1 MAFIVS
7 SISFVVLVSAWFA
20 LNHFRVGYYNSAVE
34 GPSAA
39 TSPYWALIRVQG
51 LLKWPVIFSIVF
63 AVLMLLIE
71 FAHCIATTISKRN
84 IGKHDSVLS
93 DDS

>member
-1 MAFIVS
+1 
-7 SISFVVLVSAWFA
+7 
-20 LNHFRVGYYNSAVE
+20 
-34 GPSAA
+34 
-39 TSPYWALIRVQG
+39 
-51 LLKWPVIFSIVF
+51 
-63 AVLMLLIE
+63 MLLIE